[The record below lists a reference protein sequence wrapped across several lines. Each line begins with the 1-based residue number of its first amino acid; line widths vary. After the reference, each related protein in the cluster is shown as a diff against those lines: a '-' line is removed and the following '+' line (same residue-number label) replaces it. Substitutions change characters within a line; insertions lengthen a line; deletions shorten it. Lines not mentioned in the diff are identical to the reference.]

1 MLNPMSVQ
9 CAEGLIDALL
19 ATGVKNFV
27 VSPGSRNGPLTL
39 AIAAASEKKLAN
51 LSVRLDERSAAF
63 VALGIAIKTK
73 VPTVVVCTSGTA
85 VANLLPAL
93 VEAHYSDIPLIALTA
108 DRPKSQ
114 INTGVSQ
121 TIEQENIF
129 SKVTKINISLD
140 SNLDSPERCQQV
152 AREVIT
158 KLAQMPQPAHINLH
172 LSEPLVPQAKF
183 QFRQANEFEIR
194 QDNFIELTANFKN
207 KRGLIIAGATAQSL
221 DAYVND
227 LAESL
232 NWPLI
237 AEPPSLAQVNRISHH
252 PAVLS
257 ALPDELKPEA
267 LLLVG
272 RVGLSR
278 AVVRLISEV
287 ENKIYLAA
295 PKALDAIS
303 GALVTSDLAKIEPI
317 KNSKDWLNLW
327 LEVSQKA
334 AAAVLKKKYTHTDI
348 LQVITNLF
356 LSVVDNSH
364 IHLSAS
370 LVARDFELM
379 LTQPVAKKM
388 AERGIT
394 LSMNRGVNGIDGVV
408 STAYGLAL
416 AEPNRQHYCLLG
428 DVAALHD
435 LGGFVL
441 PKGETAVNLHFV
453 IVNNDGGGI
462 FSTLEQAGV
471 ENFERVYT
479 TPHGLELDKV
489 LSQLGVRQVAP
500 GANQEIKSAPGSSA
514 QVFNVEPQEKIK
526 EIREEI
532 YSLVKDAI

>member
-1 MLNPMSVQ
+1 MLNPISVQ

-63 VALGIAIKTK
+63 VALGMAIKTK

-93 VEAHYSDIPLIALTA
+93 VEAHYSDIPLIAITA

-129 SKVTKINISLD
+129 SKVIKINISLD
-140 SNLDSPERCQQV
+140 SDLDSPERCQQV
-152 AREVIT
+152 TREVIE
-158 KLAQMPQPAHINLH
+158 KLAQKPQPAHINLH
-172 LSEPLVPQAKF
+172 LSEPLVPLAKF
-183 QFRQANEFEIR
+183 QFTQANTFKIR
-194 QDNFIELTANFKN
+194 QNNFIELTANFKN
-207 KRGLIIAGATAQSL
+207 KKGLIISGATAHGL

-237 AEPPSLAQVNRISHH
+237 AEPPSLAQLNRISHH

-257 ALPDELKPEA
+257 ALPDKLKPEA

-295 PKALDAIS
+295 PSGLDKIS
-303 GALVTSDLAKIEPI
+303 GVLVTSDLAKIEPTE
-317 KNSKDWLNLW
+317 NSKDWLNLW

-334 AAAVLKKKYTHTDI
+334 EVAVLKKKYTHTDI

-356 LSVVDNSH
+356 SSVVDNSH

-370 LVARDFELM
+370 LAARDFELM

-441 PKGETAVNLHFV
+441 PSGETAVNLHFV

-479 TPHGLELDKV
+479 TPHGIELDKV
-489 LSQLGVRQVAP
+489 LNQLGVRQVAP

-514 QVFNVEPQEKIK
+514 QVFNVEPQGKIK